1 VLALAFIFA
10 VCLNFA
16 NVVGRYGFG
25 RSIDGA
31 DELQVYIMVWMAF
44 GGAAVVSWRRSH
56 LRMDV
61 LVRFLPLKVQI
72 ILKVSEAIL
81 LIAMAGFA
89 LWQSWRY
96 TEQMLALGRKSDVA
110 AIPMWIPHSAVVA
123 GFGLIALIAVWQ
135 AISLRNR

>member
-44 GGAAVVSWRRSH
+44 AGAAVVSWRRSH

-61 LVRFLPLKVQI
+61 LVRFLPSRIQVFLRVF
-72 ILKVSEAIL
+72 EAIL
-81 LIAMAGFA
+81 LMAMAGFA
-89 LWQSWRY
+89 LWQSWSY
-96 TEQMLALGRKSDVA
+96 TAQMLALGRKSDVA
-110 AIPMWIPHSAVVA
+110 AIPMWIPHSAVVV
-123 GFGLIALIAVWQ
+123 GFGLMALIAVWQ
-135 AISLRNR
+135 ALTLRRP

>member
-1 VLALAFIFA
+1 
-10 VCLNFA
+10 
-16 NVVGRYGFG
+16 VVGRYGFG
-25 RSIDGA
+25 RSISGA

-61 LVRFLPLKVQI
+61 LIRFLPPPMQFGLRVF
-72 ILKVSEAIL
+72 EAIL

-110 AIPMWIPHSAVVA
+110 AIPMWIPHAAVVI

-135 AISLRNR
+135 AVSLRNR

>member
-1 VLALAFIFA
+1 
-10 VCLNFA
+10 
-16 NVVGRYGFG
+16 VVGRYGFG
-25 RSIDGA
+25 RSISGA